1 MSVGRFPQPKN
12 VRHVKLCVSNLRLD
26 AARGVLTPF
35 DLLQKW
41 EGQVLFPP
49 LFGSAHSVS
58 FRSWIPYGLVSC
70 MVSGFCIFKKSVID
84 NLIVFQWFLHV
95 PGFYGSPKIPNM
107 HDFTVFKLARF
118 LSVLCILSLRLLALQ
133 FWFPWFLRFLCF
145 SGFIFNFQGFPDF
158 YDFHGFYFPGFCWAA
173 SSVWNRIISSVP
185 NRAGSLVSHWV
196 VSSVPN
202 RVVCLI
208 RGNNQCRS
216 DVIWSLFCM

>member
-1 MSVGRFPQPKN
+1 MRRVEFWHLLICSKSER
-12 VRHVKLCVSNLRLD
+12 VRSCFHLFL
-26 AARGVLTPF
+26 VLPTLWAF
-35 DLLQKW
+35 
-41 EGQVLFPP
+41 
-49 LFGSAHSVS
+49 
-58 FRSWIPYGLVSC
+58 
-70 MVSGFCIFKKSVID
+70 
-84 NLIVFQWFLHV
+84 V
-95 PGFYGSPKIPNM
+95 PGFLTAWSHVWFLDSAFLRNQWLIIWNQWLIIWLCSNDGSPKISHM
-107 HDFTVFKLARF
+107 HDFTVFKLAQF

-145 SGFIFNFQGFPDF
+145 SGFIFNFQGFPAF
-158 YDFHGFYFPGFCWAA
+158 YGFHDFYFPGFCWAA

-208 RGNNQCRS
+208 RGKNQCRS